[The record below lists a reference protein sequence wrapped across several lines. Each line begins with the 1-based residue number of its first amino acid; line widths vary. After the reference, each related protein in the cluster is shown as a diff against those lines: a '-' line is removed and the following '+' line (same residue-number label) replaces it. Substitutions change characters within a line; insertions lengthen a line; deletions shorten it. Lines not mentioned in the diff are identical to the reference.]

1 MGRSETDEIEEAL
14 DGELTR
20 KQILDWFYNH
30 RQRKGI
36 PSRIKMR
43 LIK

>member
-20 KQILDWFYNH
+20 KQILLWFH
-30 RQRKGI
+30 HRRQRKGI
-36 PSRIKMR
+36 PSTE
-43 LIK
+43 